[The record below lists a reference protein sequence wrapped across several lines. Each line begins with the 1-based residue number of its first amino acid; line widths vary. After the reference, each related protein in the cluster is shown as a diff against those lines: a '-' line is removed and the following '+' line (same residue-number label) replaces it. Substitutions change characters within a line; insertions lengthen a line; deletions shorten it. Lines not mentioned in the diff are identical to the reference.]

1 MSSLEILTRIIRPL
15 NRKINKEF
23 RVMLM
28 AGLESYRRHNTREK
42 LANIILNLPVGAILD
57 KKEID
62 RLLGEN
68 KTPPT
73 YQELLNILDG
83 TDPRIAA
90 SIKEK

>member
-28 AGLESYRRHNTREK
+28 AGLESYRRHSTREK
-42 LANIILNLPVGAILD
+42 LANIILNLPVGVILD
-57 KKEID
+57 EKEIGK
-62 RLLGEN
+62 LIGED
-68 KTPPT
+68 KIPPT
-73 YQELLNILDG
+73 YQELLNMLDG
-83 TDPRIAA
+83 TDSRITV